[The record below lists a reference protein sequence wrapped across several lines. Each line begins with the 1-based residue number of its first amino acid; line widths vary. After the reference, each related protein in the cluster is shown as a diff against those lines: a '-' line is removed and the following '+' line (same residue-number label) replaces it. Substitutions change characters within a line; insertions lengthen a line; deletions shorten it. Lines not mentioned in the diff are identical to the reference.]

1 MTKKELRNAPV
12 AGAQQRPAWIGEPE
26 AGVPSRH
33 TGRSVVLLREDAG
46 RTGPDILRNATG
58 LRIAVSSEFQAS
70 GVQTPLAAGEGMYF
84 EHLGAALLHG
94 DADQI
99 RALESCTAGHTLAVE
114 PERYLRARAL
124 AYSSCLPAAAP
135 AGLSALHLSGTGMAS
150 ATWGLQAIGILSCG
164 FSGCGVRVAILDTG
178 LDLQH
183 PDFAGR
189 PIVSQS
195 FITGAPIDDRNGHG
209 THCAGV
215 ACGPLHP
222 GDVPRYGI
230 AFGADLYIAK
240 VLDDNADGTYGNLI
254 AGIDWAIRSG
264 CAVISLSVG
273 APGIL
278 EASYSQVYERV
289 AARALAAGS
298 VLIAPAGNESQR
310 PDTVAPVGH
319 PANCPS
325 ILAIGALDQHLSV
338 APFSNAGLNPDGGG
352 VDLAAPG
359 IAVMSAAP
367 GSSLYQLGNGTST
380 AAGHVSGVAAL
391 LAEAHPRARGAS
403 LRALLLQTARP
414 LRAPARDVGA
424 GLVQAPQ

>member
-1 MTKKELRNAPV
+1 MTKKELRNAPL
-12 AGAQQRPAWIGEPE
+12 AGAQLRSAWLSESR
-26 AGVPSRH
+26 ADVPCGH
-33 TGRSVVLLREDAG
+33 TGRSVVLLRVDAG
-46 RTGPDILRNATG
+46 RTGADTLRNATG
-58 LRIAVSSEFQAS
+58 LRIADSSEFRAS
-70 GVQTPLAAGEGMYF
+70 GMQTHLAAGEGMYF

-94 DADQI
+94 DAEQI
-99 RALESCTAGHTLAVE
+99 RALGSCTAGHTLAVE
-114 PERYLRARAL
+114 PERYLRASGL
-124 AYSSCLPAAAP
+124 AYSSRLPDSAR
-135 AGLSALHLSGTGMAS
+135 AGLSALHLSPTDQAPE
-150 ATWGLQAIGILSCG
+150 TWGLKAIGIHSCG
-164 FSGCGVRVAILDTG
+164 YSGCGVRVAILDTG
-178 LDLQH
+178 LDRQH
-183 PDFAGR
+183 ADFAAR

-222 GDVPRYGI
+222 EDVPRYGI
-230 AFGADLYIAK
+230 AFGAELYIAK
-240 VLDDNADGTYGNLI
+240 VLDDNADGTDGSLI
-254 AGIDWAIRSG
+254 AGIEWAIRNG

-273 APGIL
+273 APGIV
-278 EASYSQVYERV
+278 EASYSQIYERV

-310 PDTVAPVGH
+310 PHTIAPVGH

-325 ILAIGALDQHLSV
+325 ILAIGALDQSLSA
-338 APFSNAGLNPDGGG
+338 APFSNGGLNRDGGD
-352 VDLAAPG
+352 VDLSAPG

-380 AAGHVSGVAAL
+380 AAAHVSGVAAL
-391 LAEAHPRARGAS
+391 LAEAYPRARGAS
-403 LRALLLQTARP
+403 LRALVLQTARP